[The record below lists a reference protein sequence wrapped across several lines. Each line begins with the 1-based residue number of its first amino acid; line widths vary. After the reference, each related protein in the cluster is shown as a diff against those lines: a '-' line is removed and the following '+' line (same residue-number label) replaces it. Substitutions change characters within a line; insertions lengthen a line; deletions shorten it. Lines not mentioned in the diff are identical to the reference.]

1 MLAIGC
7 GLKGWMCRAD
17 ERETPSSKEFWDM
30 SVFGYCPLEASAKD
44 SVHCKGQKI
53 LVVFCRLSTEA

>member
-1 MLAIGC
+1 
-7 GLKGWMCRAD
+7 MCRAD
-17 ERETPSSKEFWDM
+17 ERETPSSKEFLDM